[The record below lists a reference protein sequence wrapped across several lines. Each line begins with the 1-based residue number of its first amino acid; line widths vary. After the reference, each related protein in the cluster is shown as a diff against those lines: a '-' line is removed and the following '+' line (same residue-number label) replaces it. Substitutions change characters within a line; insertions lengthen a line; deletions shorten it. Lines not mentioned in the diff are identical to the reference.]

1 MIINIIGGEMIEIHA
16 DLAKNWFYI
25 TLSGKFNA
33 VEANQIADKTV
44 AEAKKLK
51 PGFGTISDISQF
63 IPADEETRTILQNTM
78 VKVKNLGMGHV
89 VRITGKEN
97 FISANQW
104 QRSSRGVGYT
114 ASEAPNREEAEK
126 LLARI
131 EKN

>member
-1 MIINIIGGEMIEIHA
+1 MVEIHA
-16 DLAKNWFYI
+16 DVVKNWFYI
-25 TLSGKFNA
+25 TVRGKLTA
-33 VEANQIADKTV
+33 VEASQVSEKTV

-63 IPADEETRTILQNTM
+63 IPADEETRSIIQNTM
-78 VKVKNLGMGHV
+78 VKIKGLGMGHV
-89 VRITGKEN
+89 VRITSCDN
-97 FISANQW
+97 FVSANQW

-114 ASEAPNREEAEK
+114 ASEAPNRDEAEK